1 VIIIALRIDRDRAA
15 RTLPEDRERILIG
28 AVVDAEHDDR
38 AHIRPQ
44 PARIGASLRILR
56 QPIHVA
62 MGADLEKFVE
72 VSCRVRDRV
81 RRRDADAVEAE
92 RARFL
97 RQRAAQIEAAQK
109 SSST

>member
-1 VIIIALRIDRDRAA
+1 
-15 RTLPEDRERILIG
+15 
-28 AVVDAEHDDR
+28 
-38 AHIRPQ
+38 
-44 PARIGASLRILR
+44 
-56 QPIHVA
+56 